1 MSTNISFREA
11 TPEDTSAIFGLFL
24 FSVRDLAYRQG
35 TRAVNDGRDPEVIAA
50 VWKQRQ
56 SMFEHLARTAH
67 HYWVAERDETLLGYA
82 RSIRRDDMLEL
93 TEFFV
98 SPDAQSSGIGRELLR
113 LAFADERA
121 RLRTVIAL
129 TDMRAQSLYLKAGV
143 YPLFPIG
150 HFSRPAQQTLID
162 SDLRFEPMD
171 NSPATLLILG
181 ELDATVLGYRRDV
194 DHQWFFGNR
203 EGFLAYRGGVAVG
216 YGYVSR
222 GFGSGPFALLEPADY
237 PAVLAHA
244 ETMAARSG
252 QTEFILQ
259 APLINRSAVQYML
272 GRGYRLDPS
281 FMFFMSDG
289 GADLMDRYLITGPPY
304 FM

>member
-1 MSTNISFREA
+1 MTDNISFRKA
-11 TPEDTSAIFGLFL
+11 TPEDAAAVFRLFL

-50 VWKQRQ
+50 VWQQRQ
-56 SMFEHLARTAH
+56 SMFEHLTRTAR
-67 HYWVAERDETLLGYA
+67 HYWVAERDGTLLGYA
-82 RSIRRDDMLEL
+82 RSILRDDMLEL

-98 SPDAQSSGIGRELLR
+98 SPDAQSGGIGRELLR
-113 LAFADERA
+113 LAFTDTQAP
-121 RLRTVIAL
+121 LRTIIAS
-129 TDMRAQSLYLKAGV
+129 TDVRAQSLYLKSGV

-150 HFSRPAQQTLID
+150 HFSRPAEQTAID
-162 SDLRFEPMD
+162 SDLHFEPMD
-171 NSPATLLILG
+171 NSSETLVLLG

-203 EGFLAYRGGVAVG
+203 EGFLVYRGRVAIG

-252 QTEFILQ
+252 QAEFILQ
-259 APLINRSAVQYML
+259 APLINRAAVNYML

-281 FMFFMSDG
+281 FMFFMSDRRAG
-289 GADLMDRYLITGPPY
+289 LLDRYLITGPPY